1 MLLLRTPLWISSMSN
16 EEARAVAYA
25 INRYV
30 RRRRIGEGGR
40 SFGVDYV
47 TWHIC
52 HPQLSAAFN
61 AAIEVLTGRA
71 GKYVPVSLTGRPAPY
86 VPLALRG

>member
-1 MLLLRTPLWISSMSN
+1 VIRGNYDGASARRTTPTMAP
-16 EEARAVAYA
+16 EDARSVAFA

-40 SFGVDYV
+40 SFGVEYV

-52 HPQLSAAFN
+52 HPQLSTAFN
-61 AAIEVLTGRA
+61 AAIEVLTG
-71 GKYVPVSLTGRPAPY
+71 
-86 VPLALRG
+86 